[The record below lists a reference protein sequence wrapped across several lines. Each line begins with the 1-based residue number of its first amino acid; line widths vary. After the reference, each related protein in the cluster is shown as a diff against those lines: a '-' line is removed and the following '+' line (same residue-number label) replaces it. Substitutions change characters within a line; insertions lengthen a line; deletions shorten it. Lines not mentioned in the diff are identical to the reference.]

1 MDKQTKLDDFLKDKV
16 DTDLGYEYREE
27 DWNKAFT
34 LISNQKNE
42 RVFWTFS
49 KKIVSI
55 VAIIVAFLFAILQKE
70 SKEQVTQKQKSSKP
84 SATAEQK
91 DKVKAETSTSSNS
104 PAVETAKT
112 IVAIDANKSM
122 ASKSNNASDKTNNSV
137 ESQSNTSLESKGT
150 ASNNSTQNNTK
161 NTYASNLNKDA
172 KSAMTANKK
181 STEIESEVDL
191 NEKLDYAEAGSKKT
205 KFSLDKINP
214 FKKIKTNTSIQDNY
228 RNLQVA
234 KKAVNDT
241 SWNDFATYNQRDGA
255 DKEFKKIKPYSVQ
268 LLAGA
273 TAYKP
278 FSGNMAHASAP
289 VFGPLVGLDFNL
301 YFNKKTSLGLGIIYS
316 ERGGIN
322 SRYYLNQNSGDSTLV
337 VISKISSLELPVSF
351 VYRISKNSSCYGG
364 LALNYYVSNKT
375 NLPGSKANGII
386 SMDGYALAGY
396 MYEVNNKLSIKLNT
410 LIGFRDVTSNQ
421 TFNSDSREDNVGI
434 RVIVGYKFFNH
445 E

>member
-1 MDKQTKLDDFLKDKV
+1 MDKQTKLDDFLNDKV

-34 LISNQKNE
+34 LINNQKNE

-55 VAIIVAFLFAILQKE
+55 IAIIVAFLFAILQKE
-70 SKEQVTQKQKSSKP
+70 SKEQVTHKQKSSKP
-84 SATAEQK
+84 SATSNQK
-91 DKVKAETSTSSNS
+91 DNSKTEETSSSTSL
-104 PAVETAKT
+104 PVETTKSL
-112 IVAIDANKSM
+112 VAIDENKSFN
-122 ASKSNNASDKTNNSV
+122 SKSTTTSVNANNSI
-137 ESQSNTSLESKGT
+137 ESQSNTSLENKGG
-150 ASNNSTQNNTK
+150 AANNSTPGNTK
-161 NTYASNLNKDA
+161 NTYATNLNKDA
-172 KSAMTANKK
+172 NSAMAANKK
-181 STEIESEVDL
+181 SMAIETEVDL

-205 KFSLDKINP
+205 KFSFDKINP

-255 DKEFKKIKPYSVQ
+255 DKEYKKIKPYSVQ

-278 FSGNMAHASAP
+278 FSGNMAHTSAP

-322 SRYYLNQNSGDSTLV
+322 SRYYLNQNIGDSTLV

-375 NLPGSKANGII
+375 NLPGTKANGII
-386 SMDGYALAGY
+386 SLDGYALAGY

-421 TFNSDSREDNVGI
+421 TFKSDSREDNVGI